1 MAKKIAFD
9 FVLRRESR
17 GIMTDKATHFKRRE
31 RERERDESLS
41 TQGSFLFFA
50 CATPLHVDDTYNALD

>member
-17 GIMTDKATHFKRRE
+17 GIMTDKATHFKR